1 MKRLI
6 KTELRLGLAAVT
18 AMLLCLGVSCM
29 RRLFGTPSYSKIAL
43 ADDED
48 DFDEQHR
55 STYRPASRARVHLR
69 TPLARCRIACR
80 PECRLPRPILG
91 IWDKRLVS
99 TQHVRLGSFY
109 EDDQVICG
117 SAAGWSNPLVAIPT
131 FPPEAEHVLDWT
143 K

>member
-18 AMLLCLGVSCM
+18 AVLLCLGVSCM

-43 ADDED
+43 ADDEE

-55 STYRPASRARVHLR
+55 SPYRPGSRAMVHLG
-69 TPLARCRIACR
+69 TPL
-80 PECRLPRPILG
+80 PPRVPPAATHG
-91 IWDKRLVS
+91 S
-99 TQHVRLGSFY
+99 TQHVRLGSLY
-109 EDDQVICG
+109 DDEQDNGG
-117 SAAGWSNPLVAIPT
+117 SAAGWANPLVASPL